1 MSKHEE
7 KMLNLQMQMRENN
20 LELQDY
26 LRDLDNWEGEMKKK
40 EENLKEPDNT
50 DGSSAKLPPVRNSSK
65 KKKNK
70 NVNEKKDPAPK
81 PIRIKSSDYA
91 AWEKFD
97 VDKACEEVLDDNAS
111 SDSEFCESDEEL
123 EDEIQKQQA
132 LKQKDK
138 GNEFFKLG
146 NYAMA
151 IDHYSFGIQLDPA
164 NALLLANRA
173 MALLKQEKFA
183 AAEQDCYSCLSLD
196 PTYVKGYL
204 RRATARSGLK
214 KYEEA
219 IADYEKV
226 LKLEPG
232 NKMASAEIKKL
243 QKLLPGSAEVEEGI
257 VNAIDKSPAERSK
270 KPLRR
275 LEIQE
280 TGIEDDGTERREQI
294 DKITEGRSEVQK
306 DLVTRDNQ
314 LFEQFVQSKDTTT
327 SSNQGTVIE
336 EKKEKSVCVIKPD
349 EPSAVSPVLT
359 PPSSTSLSSPS
370 LSSPHIPSL
379 VSNQQIGPDSGE
391 VPGQLQYYWPH
402 FKKNPKE
409 MYSYLK
415 RISPEQYPQL
425 VSEFVDSEMVT
436 MICSCLKTSFLPDG
450 KLVIEHLT
458 HLSKVNRFQ
467 MAIMFLSPTET
478 KVIKDLF
485 SELQKLPDLDENQ
498 ITALAKLYGL
508 K

>member
-1 MSKHEE
+1 
-7 KMLNLQMQMRENN
+7 MQMRENN

-65 KKKNK
+65 KKKKTNA
-70 NVNEKKDPAPK
+70 NEKKDPAPKK

-226 LKLEPG
+226 LNLEPG

-294 DKITEGRSEVQK
+294 AKITEGR
-306 DLVTRDNQ
+306 
-314 LFEQFVQSKDTTT
+314 
-327 SSNQGTVIE
+327 I
-336 EKKEKSVCVIKPD
+336 
-349 EPSAVSPVLT
+349 LT

-379 VSNQQIGPDSGE
+379 VSNQQIGPDSDE
-391 VPGQLQYYWPH
+391 VPDQLQYYWPH

-485 SELQKLPDLDENQ
+485 NSSPICPIPHLLCIYLLSIFLFYPFPPPFNPYFPFSLSP
-498 ITALAKLYGL
+498 LL
-508 K
+508 